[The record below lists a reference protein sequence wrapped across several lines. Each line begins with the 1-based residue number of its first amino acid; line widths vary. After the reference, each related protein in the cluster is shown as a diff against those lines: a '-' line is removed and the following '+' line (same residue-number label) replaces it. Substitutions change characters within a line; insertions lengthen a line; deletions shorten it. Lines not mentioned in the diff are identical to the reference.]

1 VITAAQQ
8 LDNQAPASPLWIPA
22 DPKTKAPLKMQL
34 KMQTTDVPSSLGYAG
49 DKTPKE
55 TWEILASKDDACL
68 IDVRSQAEW
77 SFVGICDL
85 SSLSKQACL
94 IPLLTFP
101 GMQSNDRFVS
111 DLKAHLVEQGI
122 GEDAP
127 LLFVCRSGQRS
138 IAAAKLMTEAGFSQC
153 LNVLEGF
160 EGDLN
165 GEQHRARI
173 SGWKVSGLPW
183 KQQ

>member
-1 VITAAQQ
+1 MPTDQK
-8 LDNQAPASPLWIPA
+8 
-22 DPKTKAPLKMQL
+22 PKVQSKKQMAN
-34 KMQTTDVPSSLGYAG
+34 VPNPMGYAG

-55 TWEILASKDDACL
+55 TWEILTSTADACL

-85 SSLSKQACL
+85 STLSKQACL
-94 IPLLTFP
+94 VPLMNFP
-101 GMQSNDRFVS
+101 GMQSNERFVS
-111 DLKAHLVEQGI
+111 DVPTPLEEQGI
-122 GEDAP
+122 GKAAP

-138 IAAAKLMTEAGFSQC
+138 IAAAKLMTEAGFNQC

-160 EGDLN
+160 EGDLD
-165 GEQHRARI
+165 GEQHRGRV